1 MDFEHDDKTKG
12 LIAQLTA
19 FMDAHIYPNEQDH
32 YDRVTNRANL
42 WKPWPK
48 LDELKEK
55 ARAEGLWNLFLPE
68 EYGEFSPG
76 LTNLEYAPLA
86 GSWAAYPGRR
96 KSSIARRRIR
106 ATW

>member
-42 WKPWPK
+42 
-48 LDELKEK
+48 
-55 ARAEGLWNLFLPE
+55 
-68 EYGEFSPG
+68 
-76 LTNLEYAPLA
+76 
-86 GSWAAYPGRR
+86 
-96 KSSIARRRIR
+96 
-106 ATW
+106 